1 MDRNPCGL
9 KKIQNHKTN
18 KKRIW
23 GNPFLHSSRTMNP
36 IHSKEAKMYPIRV
49 DYVYDE
55 EYDEKDPI
63 LRKLIE
69 YCDLMKINF
78 VIREFDSLHR
88 LEDRNYITSVP
99 AIQIYERD
107 NYSET
112 AFPNNSPIN
121 IIRNVYEKFEL
132 AHLERLAKQQ
142 IWEERISYLK
152 RIFKRS
158 SLKTD
163 SIKPKASM

>member
-1 MDRNPCGL
+1 
-9 KKIQNHKTN
+9 
-18 KKRIW
+18 
-23 GNPFLHSSRTMNP
+23 
-36 IHSKEAKMYPIRV
+36 MYPIRV

-55 EYDEKDPI
+55 KYDEKDPI
-63 LRKLIE
+63 LRKIIE

-142 IWEERISYLK
+142 IWDERIKHLK
-152 RIFKRS
+152 RIFTLG

-163 SIKPKASM
+163 SSRPKASM

>member
-1 MDRNPCGL
+1 M
-9 KKIQNHKTN
+9 
-18 KKRIW
+18 
-23 GNPFLHSSRTMNP
+23 MNP

-49 DYVYDE
+49 DYVYEE

-63 LRKLIE
+63 LRKVIE
-69 YCDLMKINF
+69 YCDLMKIKF
-78 VIREFDSLHR
+78 IPRQFDPLAHT
-88 LEDRNYITSVP
+88 EDRNYITSLP

-112 AFPNNSPIN
+112 AFPNSSPIN
-121 IIRNVYEKFEL
+121 IIRNVYEKLEL

-142 IWEERISYLK
+142 IWDQRIKHLK
-152 RIFKRS
+152 RIFTLG

-163 SIKPKASM
+163 SIRPRARM

>member
-1 MDRNPCGL
+1 
-9 KKIQNHKTN
+9 
-18 KKRIW
+18 
-23 GNPFLHSSRTMNP
+23 MNP
-36 IHSKEAKMYPIRV
+36 IHSKEAKMYPIRI

-55 EYDEKDPI
+55 KYDEKDPI

>member
-1 MDRNPCGL
+1 M
-9 KKIQNHKTN
+9 
-18 KKRIW
+18 
-23 GNPFLHSSRTMNP
+23 MNP

-49 DYVYDE
+49 DYVYEE

-63 LRKLIE
+63 LRKVIE
-69 YCDLMKINF
+69 YCDLMKIKF
-78 VIREFDSLHR
+78 IPRQFDPLAKI
-88 LEDRNYITSVP
+88 EDRDYITSLP

-112 AFPNNSPIN
+112 AFPNSSPIN
-121 IIRNVYEKFEL
+121 IIRNVYEKLEL

-142 IWEERISYLK
+142 IWDERIKHLK
-152 RIFKRS
+152 RIFTLG

-163 SIKPKASM
+163 SKRPKASM

>member
-1 MDRNPCGL
+1 
-9 KKIQNHKTN
+9 
-18 KKRIW
+18 
-23 GNPFLHSSRTMNP
+23 
-36 IHSKEAKMYPIRV
+36 MYPIRV

-55 EYDEKDPI
+55 KYDEKDPI
-63 LRKLIE
+63 LRKIIE

-132 AHLERLAKQQ
+132 AYLERLAKQQ

>member
-1 MDRNPCGL
+1 
-9 KKIQNHKTN
+9 
-18 KKRIW
+18 
-23 GNPFLHSSRTMNP
+23 MNP

-55 EYDEKDPI
+55 KYDEKDPI
-63 LRKLIE
+63 LRKIIE

-132 AHLERLAKQQ
+132 AYLERLAKQQ

>member
-1 MDRNPCGL
+1 
-9 KKIQNHKTN
+9 
-18 KKRIW
+18 
-23 GNPFLHSSRTMNP
+23 MNP

-55 EYDEKDPI
+55 KYDEKDPI
-63 LRKLIE
+63 LRKIIE

-142 IWEERISYLK
+142 IWDERIKHLK
-152 RIFKRS
+152 RIFTLG

-163 SIKPKASM
+163 SSRPKASM

>member
-1 MDRNPCGL
+1 
-9 KKIQNHKTN
+9 
-18 KKRIW
+18 
-23 GNPFLHSSRTMNP
+23 MNP
-36 IHSKEAKMYPIRV
+36 IHSNEAKMYPIRV
-49 DYVYDE
+49 DYVYEE

-78 VIREFDSLHR
+78 VIRQFDSLNR
-88 LEDRNYITSVP
+88 IEDRQYITSVP

-112 AFPNNSPIN
+112 TFPNTSPIH

-142 IWEERISYLK
+142 IWEERINYLK
-152 RIFKRS
+152 RIFKKA

-163 SIKPKASM
+163 SIKPKVSM

>member
-1 MDRNPCGL
+1 
-9 KKIQNHKTN
+9 
-18 KKRIW
+18 
-23 GNPFLHSSRTMNP
+23 
-36 IHSKEAKMYPIRV
+36 MYPIRI

-55 EYDEKDPI
+55 KYDEKDPI